1 MVQQILRN
9 AMSTLPQE
17 LGIFPL
23 PNTVL
28 FPGALLP
35 LHIFE
40 PKSQALLAD
49 ALATHRHLVL
59 AVAKPGSEEVDE
71 EDVYPIGCAGKVV
84 RHETF
89 PDGRSDLV
97 LRGCHVVEIQEL
109 LASEPFRR
117 ARVKVLAQGDC
128 FVSSPGAKER
138 VQELYDLLE
147 LACPG
152 SVERLRKKIKI
163 EDGARGGLN
172 LLHVVAMYLPVDVTL
187 KLEWLACP
195 GSLPRWRMIRKKLC
209 ELASTRSMG
218 KICLERYGDRY
229 PEDPQWN

>member
-1 MVQQILRN
+1 MP
-9 AMSTLPQE
+9 TLPRE

-40 PKSQALLAD
+40 PGSQALLAD
-49 ALATHRHLVL
+49 ALASHRHLVL
-59 AVAKPGSEEVDE
+59 AVTKPGSENDDV
-71 EDVYPIGCAGKVV
+71 EDVYPIACAGKVV
-84 RHETF
+84 RHETL
-89 PDGRSDLV
+89 PDGRTDLV
-97 LRGCHVVEIQEL
+97 LRGRHVVEIEEL

-117 ARVKVLAQGDC
+117 ARVKVLQQGDC
-128 FVSSPGAKER
+128 FISAPGARER

-152 SVERLRKKIKI
+152 SVERLRKKMQI
-163 EDGARGGLN
+163 EDGAKGGLD

-218 KICLERYGDRY
+218 KICLERYSDRY
-229 PEDPQWN
+229 PEDPQSN